1 MAGRKSKK
9 VEINPESGGIPI
21 PYITDGNQVAGFIE
35 ISEELF
41 DEIDSQEDP
50 IYTGDFEEEIK
61 LESSYIQWSVGENGR
76 YIPCHKTIQKVP
88 SGIYE
93 LGMSQELGFHIQ
105 RQLHFS
111 DDLMELPMKETQE
124 ILADIKK
131 FWNNEAVFKRYGYT
145 HKRGILLHGPP
156 GNGKSYLIQV
166 LARHMINEMKGIVL
180 NLKDHQ
186 GIELF
191 LNYAGPVIRTIER
204 DRPIIVLMEDIDNIL
219 EYSNSTLTKI
229 LNILDGL
236 KQINKVVYIATT
248 NYPEKLQERISN
260 RPSRFDRKVRI
271 GPPDAAVREYYIRHK
286 LKKEDIKKIDVKL
299 WVEETEGLSISHIKE
314 LIVST
319 IILGMSFEEALE
331 IMKQMGNRTS
341 SNNDGKGIGFSSL
354 KVGTILTRR
363 NNISEDGD

>member
-1 MAGRKSKK
+1 MAPRRKRVKVGIDETSGMASMPYTIPTDDNENVAIGIDEESSELPKK
-9 VEINPESGGIPI
+9 V
-21 PYITDGNQVAGFIE
+21 
-35 ISEELF
+35 SEF
-41 DEIDSQEDP
+41 
-50 IYTGDFEEEIK
+50 GEEVK
-61 LESSYIQWSVGENGR
+61 LESSYIQWSVGDNGK
-76 YIPCHKTIQKVP
+76 YIPCHKTTQKVP

-93 LGMSQELGFHIQ
+93 LNMSQELGFHIQ
-105 RQLHFS
+105 RQIHFS

-131 FWNNEAVFKRYGYT
+131 FWNNEVVFKRYGYT

-191 LNYAGPVIRTIER
+191 LNFGGQVIRTIER

-219 EYSNSTLTKI
+219 EYSNSTVTKM

-248 NYPEKLQERISN
+248 NYPEKLQDRISN

-271 GPPDAAVREYYIRHK
+271 GTPDAIVREYYIRHK
-286 LKKEDIKKIDVKL
+286 LKPEDIKKIDVKK
-299 WVEETEGLSISHIKE
+299 WVEATEGLSISHIKE

-319 IILGMSFEEALE
+319 IILDIPFDEALE
-331 IMKQMGNRTS
+331 IMQEMGNRTS
-341 SNNDGKGIGFSSL
+341 SNNDGKSIGFAN
-354 KVGTILTRR
+354 G
-363 NNISEDGD
+363 ISQEKY